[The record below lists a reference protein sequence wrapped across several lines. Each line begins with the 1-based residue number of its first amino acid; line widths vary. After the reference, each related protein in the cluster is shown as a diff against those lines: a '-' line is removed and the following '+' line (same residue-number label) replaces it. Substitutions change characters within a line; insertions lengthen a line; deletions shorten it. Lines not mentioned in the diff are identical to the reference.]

1 LPLAALA
8 VAEVV
13 STTGT
18 EMAAVALPWFVL
30 VTSGSPARMGVVM
43 AAEFAGIAL
52 CGIPSGR
59 AATALGPR
67 RTMLVSDAVRAPL
80 IGLIPAL
87 SWAGALSFPVLLVIA
102 FAVGGFFP
110 AYQSSQNLL
119 LAGLVDDDEVRLTR
133 VQGLFGAVNET
144 ASFVGPALGGLLVA
158 LIGAGQ
164 VLLADAASF
173 LAAFGLVAVFVAARP
188 SRSDQSEEEE
198 EDAGLFAGLRYLV
211 RERTILG
218 RAAGIAVVEIGF
230 TALLATLPVAALH
243 SYGGGARLAG
253 WLLAS
258 FGAGSVAGGLVSAR
272 ARTAGDRMATIALAG
287 LAVSTW
293 PLVAPLP
300 AWGAAVAIAANG
312 VCAGLFFPR
321 FFSALT
327 VRTPPA
333 LRVRVMT
340 TVTSVMSAAGP
351 LGFAGAGLLLQY
363 APSVTAGFALV
374 AVATTAG
381 AAIALSAGRR
391 PSHRAVDAP

>member
-1 LPLAALA
+1 
-8 VAEVV
+8 
-13 STTGT
+13 
-18 EMAAVALPWFVL
+18 
-30 VTSGSPARMGVVM
+30 MGAVM
-43 AAEFAGIAL
+43 AAELAGIAL

-144 ASFVGPALGGLLVA
+144 ASFVGPALGGVLVA
-158 LIGAGQ
+158 LLGPGQ
-164 VLLADAASF
+164 VLVADAASF
-173 LAAFGLVAVFVAARP
+173 LAAFGLVAVFVSARP
-188 SRSDQSEEEE
+188 PRSDEPDEG
-198 EDAGLFAGLRYLV
+198 DAGVFAGLRYLV
-211 RERTILG
+211 RERMILG

-230 TALLATLPVAALH
+230 TALLATLSVAALH
-243 SYGGGARLAG
+243 RYGGGARVAG

-321 FFSALT
+321 FFAALT

-340 TVTSVMSAAGP
+340 SVTSVMSAAGP

-363 APSVTAGFALV
+363 ALPCMARRPAADLPTPLHRSRDRPSPRPGRPP
-374 AVATTAG
+374 AG
-381 AAIALSAGRR
+381 AAR
-391 PSHRAVDAP
+391 